1 MSGPDFTLFISLSD
15 TYKEKLK
22 LNSQDFEYHQLFKLI
37 KRKTDLSLEAFNKEQ
52 TKGRLYKVP
61 D

>member
-1 MSGPDFTLFISLSD
+1 MFGPDFTLFISLSD
-15 TYKEKLK
+15 KYKEKLK
-22 LNSQDFEYHQLFKLI
+22 LSCQDFEYHQLFKLI
-37 KRKTDLSLEAFNKEQ
+37 KRKTDLSLVAFNKEQ

>member
-15 TYKEKLK
+15 KYKEKLK

-37 KRKTDLSLEAFNKEQ
+37 KRKTDLSLVAFNKEQ
-52 TKGRLYKVP
+52 TKGKLYKVP

>member
-15 TYKEKLK
+15 KYKEKLK

-37 KRKTDLSLEAFNKEQ
+37 KRKTDLSLVAFNKEQ